1 MARPF
6 RHDRENIRNV
16 RLSVA
21 VSQNDLRGLEALA
34 AISGK
39 SVNQI
44 VAELVAQVVEKNSA
58 LIDEFIAD
66 RGKYQTKLNWQVD
79 DVEVDPS

>member
-21 VSQNDLRGLEALA
+21 VSQNDLLGLEALA

-58 LIDEFIAD
+58 LIDEFTAD
-66 RGKYQTKLNWQVD
+66 REKYHTKLNLQVD
-79 DVEVDPS
+79 DVEG